1 MKRVIFSTKTTAA
14 VIAAAMLFIG
24 CAKGNDTAENG
35 IPKMQSEVSA
45 DSQSETS
52 ADVSESIETESF
64 KLPDDLFCDN
74 NREYMIAQLDDGTL
88 KKISFEEYEA
98 FAMGKMLEMMLS
110 EDYYNEYI
118 ADDDYDPYGSYD
130 EYKNQVLEW
139 YGEYSIDNTEDSYSC
154 IYSIMGSFGDE
165 EPDYDK
171 AASAVFGYVLR
182 KIEQNSYPFFENND
196 DFKLVT
202 IEYEAKD
209 GALLVYA
216 GGNSDSDRC
225 EIASAKYIT
234 FDGEEMFSIGTRPI
248 AADTKSIYIS
258 VYDEITDP
266 ALFHTSSDGYD
277 AVIYGFGQG
286 YDEERIVDIA
296 KLAENFPDLEKLSLS
311 SHIEIS
317 EPAELAKLS
326 DLKELRLDVE
336 ELEDISFLS
345 QVKAKKIG
353 LTGVCRPVDVLSKL
367 DLKEITIECTPY
379 EGVLESIYKLKN
391 VTELTINRYSKTEPF
406 FTGIENLTELKRLD
420 ISVDPDYTA
429 DLAPL
434 AKLQKAEDLSILAY
448 YTKNLD
454 KIADMKSVKKLMLHS
469 MEDDDLSFLSDMTQL
484 EELSLY
490 YVNSSY
496 GPSLQ
501 YLDNVK
507 KLFIAD
513 TVDGADMSRIYQM
526 KNLENLA
533 LTGERFTPRGIGQ
546 LKKLNTLGI
555 MLCSY
560 SDLSGLKN
568 CGALEN
574 LTIYNCLTPQFNAKD
589 IEGMTKLKT
598 LSFNC
603 SEISSFASLK
613 TLTGLEEMRLYF
625 CNLSSGDINELEQA
639 LPNCNI
645 DVDN

>member
-1 MKRVIFSTKTTAA
+1 MDIK
-14 VIAAAMLFIG
+14 
-24 CAKGNDTAENG
+24 E
-35 IPKMQSEVSA
+35 
-45 DSQSETS
+45 
-52 ADVSESIETESF
+52 
-64 KLPDDLFCDN
+64 
-74 NREYMIAQLDDGTL
+74 
-88 KKISFEEYEA
+88 
-98 FAMGKMLEMMLS
+98 
-110 EDYYNEYI
+110 
-118 ADDDYDPYGSYD
+118 
-130 EYKNQVLEW
+130 
-139 YGEYSIDNTEDSYSC
+139 
-154 IYSIMGSFGDE
+154 
-165 EPDYDK
+165 
-171 AASAVFGYVLR
+171 
-182 KIEQNSYPFFENND
+182 
-196 DFKLVT
+196 
-202 IEYEAKD
+202 
-209 GALLVYA
+209 
-216 GGNSDSDRC
+216 
-225 EIASAKYIT
+225 
-234 FDGEEMFSIGTRPI
+234 
-248 AADTKSIYIS
+248 
-258 VYDEITDP
+258 
-266 ALFHTSSDGYD
+266 
-277 AVIYGFGQG
+277 
-286 YDEERIVDIA
+286 IVD
-296 KLAENFPDLEKLSLS
+296 
-311 SHIEIS
+311 
-317 EPAELAKLS
+317 
-326 DLKELRLDVE
+326 
-336 ELEDISFLS
+336 
-345 QVKAKKIG
+345 
-353 LTGVCRPVDVLSKL
+353 
-367 DLKEITIECTPY
+367 
-379 EGVLESIYKLKN
+379 
-391 VTELTINRYSKTEPF
+391 
-406 FTGIENLTELKRLD
+406 
-420 ISVDPDYTA
+420 
-429 DLAPL
+429 
-434 AKLQKAEDLSILAY
+434 KLQKAEDLSILAY